1 MMILLILVTLIYS
14 SDNLNFWSVIHTSR
28 YKPLIKPFTAVYG
41 RYDQI
46 FNVDRANREG
56 YIMMSRMYI

>member
-14 SDNLNFWSVIHTSR
+14 SDNLNRSVIHTSR

-56 YIMMSRMYI
+56 SYK